1 MKKTLKKC
9 LAVGALLGSASLG
22 FAKPAQD
29 FSNVYSFGGSFTS
42 PIESWGAYVTQ
53 RYGFTYNA
61 GVPYTAASTNFA
73 VGGHSSLDLA
83 ADLANYNAA
92 IGKFDPDALYMM
104 YVGPN
109 DYAGDS
115 VNYQNDLLALHG
127 GVHGFDYDVA
137 LITLGFDT
145 VKDISEASLA
155 DIQNLFGLT
164 TPSINNRATAVGHF
178 VQNLHQGGAQYIVV
192 FNHFNEGYRQAL
204 IGAGTL
210 EQNVFVSEAYTK
222 MLNETRFN
230 AIEATVPSA
239 NVIYIDYKRL
249 VAEVSVDH
257 LSYFTA
263 AELTNAAITASS
275 SIGATSLDPAHPF
288 FDDTSHPHAP
298 AYKLTGQYVA
308 SVVESPTQVALVREL
323 PLNLGTSVAQ
333 RTRGLASSF
342 FLNEGG
348 SKWTI
353 DAVGD
358 FTNSR
363 TGSFTKKEVGF
374 KNAKT
379 YSGEVFANYRLNTA
393 TVLGLRLN
401 HSYTTLDFVAGKGSA
416 KVQETALSLHG
427 AHKFEKPF
435 FVYGSLGAGMLDY
448 GIERKVA
455 LGIATRKHKGT
466 PRGNHYF
473 ATVGGGYRYMVKK
486 SHDVALTPFVS
497 ATYQNVSMGK
507 YTEGGAIQSTTMSF
521 NMPKR
526 QAVVAEA
533 GATLEA
539 KFKPRSHL
547 AILPSISVSYAYD
560 FKNPINDKV
569 KGKVSDMPKEFAV
582 PAYKV
587 QQSSVNVN
595 GQVVAATDSGLSL
608 TLHGG
613 VKPSSRV
620 KTWNVGLSAGLKL

>member
-1 MKKTLKKC
+1 MNKILKQC
-9 LAVGALLGSASLG
+9 LAAGALLGSASLG
-22 FAKPAQD
+22 FAKPAQE
-29 FSNVYSFGGSFTS
+29 FSNVYSFGGSFTF
-42 PIESWGAYVTQ
+42 PGNSWAASLTEK
-53 RYGFTYNA
+53 YGFTYQVNA
-61 GVPYTAASTNFA
+61 TNFA
-73 VGGHSSLDLA
+73 LNNASSYQLTQNNDQLNAYQTNVGS
-83 ADLANYNAA
+83 
-92 IGKFDPDALYMM
+92 FDSDALYMV

-109 DYAGDS
+109 DAAGD
-115 VNYQNDLLALHG
+115 VLILAGPGHVGYTDRL
-127 GVHGFDYDVA
+127 VADVPA
-137 LITLGFDT
+137 
-145 VKDISEASLA
+145 A
-155 DIQNLFGLT
+155 DIANIPLIPDFSYNAVAGLFPLT
-164 TPSINNRATAVGHF
+164 EADVLPRGANVANF
-178 VQNLHQGGAQYIVV
+178 VDQLHQNGAKYIVV
-192 FNHFNEGYRQAL
+192 FNHFNESLRQAVFAAFKDPREIRL
-204 IGAGTL
+204 GEAGATL
-210 EQNVFVSEAYTK
+210 FNGAI
-222 MLNETRFN
+222 FN
-230 AIEATVPSA
+230 AIQATAPDA

-249 VAEVSVDH
+249 VSEVDADH
-257 LSYFTA
+257 LSYFTLADLGA
-263 AELTNAAITASS
+263 ANY
-275 SIGATSLDPAHPF
+275 DPATPF
-288 FDDTSHPHAP
+288 FINILADPNRHPHALSQ
-298 AYKLTGQYVA
+298 KLTGQYVA

-323 PLNLGTSVAQ
+323 PLNVGTSVAQ

-358 FTNSR
+358 FANSR

-416 KVQETALSLHG
+416 KVTETALSLHG
-427 AHKFEKPF
+427 AYKSAEPL
-435 FVYGSLGAGMLDY
+435 FVYGSIGAGMLDY

-466 PRGNHYF
+466 PKGNHYF

-587 QQSSVNVN
+587 EQSSVNLN
-595 GQVVAATDSGLSL
+595 GQIVAATDSGLSL
-608 TLHGG
+608 TVHGG